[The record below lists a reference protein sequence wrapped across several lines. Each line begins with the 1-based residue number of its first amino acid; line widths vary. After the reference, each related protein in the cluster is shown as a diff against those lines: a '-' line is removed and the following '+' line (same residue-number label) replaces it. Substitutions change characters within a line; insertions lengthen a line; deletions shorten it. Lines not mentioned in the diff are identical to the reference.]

1 MNYSSRQQP
10 DKHWLRKV
18 DWVLV
23 ATIAVLAIFSV
34 LLINSAMGGGQYSA
48 NFGIRQIFH
57 YILGAIFAGII
68 MFISPKKIKHYTY
81 LLYFLIC
88 LLLIGLLVIPESP
101 ITPIINGA
109 KSWYTLALS
118 VFSHLNS

>member
-34 LLINSAMGGGQYSA
+34 LLINSAMAVVNTVLILVSDKFLLHFRC
-48 NFGIRQIFH
+48 NFCRYH
-57 YILGAIFAGII
+57 
-68 MFISPKKIKHYTY
+68 HV
-81 LLYFLIC
+81 YF
-88 LLLIGLLVIPESP
+88 
-101 ITPIINGA
+101 T
-109 KSWYTLALS
+109 
-118 VFSHLNS
+118 

>member
-48 NFGIRQIFH
+48 NFGIRLNF
-57 YILGAIFAGII
+57 
-68 MFISPKKIKHYTY
+68 
-81 LLYFLIC
+81 LLHFRCNFCRYHHVYF
-88 LLLIGLLVIPESP
+88 
-101 ITPIINGA
+101 T
-109 KSWYTLALS
+109 
-118 VFSHLNS
+118 

>member
-34 LLINSAMGGGQYSA
+34 LLINSAMG
-48 NFGIRQIFH
+48 
-57 YILGAIFAGII
+57 
-68 MFISPKKIKHYTY
+68 
-81 LLYFLIC
+81 
-88 LLLIGLLVIPESP
+88 
-101 ITPIINGA
+101 
-109 KSWYTLALS
+109 
-118 VFSHLNS
+118 

>member
-48 NFGIRQIFH
+48 NFGIRQIFFY
-57 YILGAIFAGII
+57 YILGAIFCRY
-68 MFISPKKIKHYTY
+68 HHV
-81 LLYFLIC
+81 YF
-88 LLLIGLLVIPESP
+88 
-101 ITPIINGA
+101 T
-109 KSWYTLALS
+109 
-118 VFSHLNS
+118 

>member
-48 NFGIRQIFH
+48 NFGISQIFY

-68 MFISPKKIKHYTY
+68 MFISPKKI
-81 LLYFLIC
+81 
-88 LLLIGLLVIPESP
+88 
-101 ITPIINGA
+101 
-109 KSWYTLALS
+109 
-118 VFSHLNS
+118 

>member
-48 NFGIRQIFH
+48 NFGIRQIF
-57 YILGAIFAGII
+57 
-68 MFISPKKIKHYTY
+68 FIT
-81 LLYFLIC
+81 F
-88 LLLIGLLVIPESP
+88 
-101 ITPIINGA
+101 
-109 KSWYTLALS
+109 
-118 VFSHLNS
+118 

>member
-48 NFGIRQIFH
+48 NFGIRQIFY
-57 YILGAIFAGII
+57 YILGAILQV
-68 MFISPKKIKHYTY
+68 SS
-81 LLYFLIC
+81 C
-88 LLLIGLLVIPESP
+88 L
-101 ITPIINGA
+101 
-109 KSWYTLALS
+109 
-118 VFSHLNS
+118 FHLKD

>member
-34 LLINSAMGGGQYSA
+34 LAINSAMVVV
-48 NFGIRQIFH
+48 NTV
-57 YILGAIFAGII
+57 L
-68 MFISPKKIKHYTY
+68 ISVSDKF
-81 LLYFLIC
+81 LLHSRCKFCSYHHVYF
-88 LLLIGLLVIPESP
+88 
-101 ITPIINGA
+101 T
-109 KSWYTLALS
+109 
-118 VFSHLNS
+118 

>member
-1 MNYSSRQQP
+1 
-10 DKHWLRKV
+10 LRKV

-48 NFGIRQIFH
+48 NFGIRQIFY

-88 LLLIGLLVIPESP
+88 LLLIGLLV
-101 ITPIINGA
+101 
-109 KSWYTLALS
+109 
-118 VFSHLNS
+118 